1 MAHVSSSQSKPRRVY
16 IAKWDFRNPFR
27 VRTVFCWCFQ
37 SNRCLHVC
45 CNMRSRSRSRSL
57 LPEDAGSMWTTE
69 EASKKLAVALQDK
82 TGDGEEETNEKPQD
96 KTGDDEEEKNEKPQD
111 KTGDDEEEKNEK
123 PQDKTGDDE
132 EGKNDKPQ
140 DKTGDDEEEK
150 NEKPQWQ
157 TAFKEGVDF
166 DETNLKEHLKKPE
179 YDTRH
184 DLNFLTPTGRTVRCK
199 VR

>member
-82 TGDGEEETNEKPQD
+82 TGDDEEET
-96 KTGDDEEEKNEKPQD
+96 
-111 KTGDDEEEKNEK
+111 
-123 PQDKTGDDE
+123 
-132 EGKNDKPQ
+132 
-140 DKTGDDEEEK
+140 

-166 DETNLKEHLKKPE
+166 DETNLKEYLKKPE

-184 DLNFLTPTGRTVRCK
+184 DLNFLTPAGRTVRCK